1 MSHPI
6 FFKNYKYF
14 IKFKYDN
21 FKKNSLKSHN
31 FDAFFPHN
39 SCLSCIGLHSF
50 PQVVKTCQKKKKKEK
65 KKKIGANY

>member
-6 FFKNYKYF
+6 FLKNYKYLK
-14 IKFKYDN
+14 KFKYDN
-21 FKKNSLKSHN
+21 FKNNSLKSHN

-50 PQVVKTCQKKKKKEK
+50 PQVVKTCQKRKKEK
-65 KKKIGANY
+65 KRLVPTIKF